1 MSTTTPVRVARLDSI
16 LEGRRKQIGFRLGVG
31 LCLIVFYQ
39 QLLGLQPTLLW
50 ASLYGALQVIELHV
64 YGRKTALDRIRS
76 PSGYAFALTL
86 IFANTLVFGSLAVLW
101 PFKGGT
107 WGVANGAFLI
117 AGAMLNTVLT
127 TQQSKAVFWA
137 SAMPLAIYCLILP
150 FAALAV
156 GCRPDL
162 ALGLA
167 IGGGMLCASSLKL
180 WNGAHK
186 AYQAEQS
193 ARADA
198 ERRRAEAE
206 SAVAA
211 KSAFVAMVSHELRTP
226 ISAILAGSAEL
237 ERIADGVG
245 RSHARLIS
253 DAGAMM
259 RTLLNDLLDLAKLDA
274 GRMTIESVVYD
285 FRALIADQLRFWRA
299 EARKKGVALRL
310 TGAAH
315 APQWVSGDPTR
326 LRQVLNNL
334 LSNALKFTDEGS
346 VCIGLAVAP
355 EDDGRLLI
363 RIDVADTGP
372 GITAEQIERL
382 FTPFEQADAS
392 IARTHGGTGLGLAIS
407 RQLARMMDGDI
418 TVASTPGQGSCFT
431 VTLRLA
437 PAEAQSPPSPSEAD
451 IAAGSS
457 RRSMAVLVV
466 DDHEINRRALS
477 LMLEPLSAEVTLA
490 ASGGDA
496 LSLLAKRPFDVVLMD
511 VHMPDMSGTEAAMR
525 LRLAIGPNRRTPVIA
540 VTGAV
545 EPRDI
550 EACLAAGMN
559 DWVAKPIDAGQLY
572 NALARQLEAAD
583 AGGGAAFTA
592 TR

>member
-1 MSTTTPVRVARLDSI
+1 MSTTTPARVARLDSI

-39 QLLGLQPTLLW
+39 QLLGLQPTLYW
-50 ASLYGALQVIELHV
+50 ASLYAALQLIELQV
-64 YGRKTALDRIRS
+64 FARDKTRERISTRA
-76 PSGYAFALTL
+76 GYTFALAL

-101 PFKGGT
+101 PFKTGS

-127 TQQSKAVFWA
+127 TQESKAVFRA
-137 SAMPLAIYCLILP
+137 SVLPLVVYCAILP
-150 FAALAV
+150 FVAYAV
-156 GCRPDL
+156 GCKPDL

-167 IGGGMLCASSLKL
+167 IGGAMLCATSLKL

-186 AYQAEQS
+186 TYQAEQA

-237 ERIADGVG
+237 ERVSDGVG

-253 DAGAMM
+253 DAGSMM

-274 GRMTIESVVYD
+274 GRMAVESLSYD

-299 EARKKGVALRL
+299 EAKKQGVALRL
-310 TGAAH
+310 SGAAH
-315 APQWVSGDPTR
+315 APRWVQGDPTR

-334 LSNALKFTDEGS
+334 LSNALKFTDQGS
-346 VCIGLAVAP
+346 VTVGLSVSP
-355 EDDGRLLI
+355 MDDGRLSL
-363 RIDVADTGP
+363 RIDVADTGA
-372 GITAEQIERL
+372 GMTAEQVDRL
-382 FTPFEQADAS
+382 FKPFEQADAS
-392 IARTHGGTGLGLAIS
+392 IARTHGGTGLGLVIS

-418 TVASTPGQGSCFT
+418 TVTSTPGQGSCFT
-431 VTLRLA
+431 VTVVVAAAA
-437 PAEAQSPPSPSEAD
+437 PAAIPQ
-451 IAAGSS
+451 AAGTAG
-457 RRSMAVLVV
+457 SMTAGKPMTVLVV
-466 DDHEINRRALS
+466 DDHEINRRAMS
-477 LMLEPLSAEVTLA
+477 LMLEPLSAEVVLA
-490 ASGGDA
+490 ASGSEG
-496 LSLLAKRPFDVVLMD
+496 LSLLAARPFDVVLMD
-511 VHMPDMSGTEAAMR
+511 VHMPDMSGQEATMR
-525 LRLAIGPNRRTPVIA
+525 LRLAVGPNRRTPVIA
-540 VTGAV
+540 VTGAT
-545 EPRDI
+545 EESDI
-550 EACLAAGMN
+550 QACLAAGMN

-572 NALARQLEAAD
+572 NALGRQLEGGEADTAA
-583 AGGGAAFTA
+583 A
-592 TR
+592 